1 MFFKQDIFL
10 ILMSKE
16 EHNKIA
22 KIENLI
28 WEIAQI
34 LQPSSYIENQKIN
47 EAKKTMLQIFKD

>member
-1 MFFKQDIFL
+1 
-10 ILMSKE
+10 MSKE

-28 WEIAQI
+28 LEIAQI

>member
-1 MFFKQDIFL
+1 
-10 ILMSKE
+10 MSKE